1 MKNLILI
8 LITLLL
14 VTSTIAAQSFKSRFE
29 YTEWMMDM
37 TGKEETSYYKNNSE
51 RGIIIHTYQ
60 PDSIL
65 DKEHNVFFN
74 DECII
79 ITYNDRKDNPDFFPV
94 TYKEYLDGKIV
105 YYCYNGAVK
114 EIKIVYFIKS
124 NKYALAWTSPQGIG
138 YCEVLFNRDDN

>member
-8 LITLLL
+8 IVTL
-14 VTSTIAAQSFKSRFE
+14 VTSTIAAQSFESRFE

-37 TGKEETSYYKNNSE
+37 TGEKETSYYKNNSE
-51 RGIIIHTYQ
+51 KGVIIHTYQ

-65 DKEHNVFFN
+65 GEEHSAFLN

-94 TYKEYLDGKIV
+94 TDKEYLGDEIV
-105 YYCYNGAVK
+105 YYCYNGFVD
-114 EIKIVYFIKS
+114 EIKIVYYRRS
-124 NKYALAWTSPQGIG
+124 NKYAMAWTSPQGIG
-138 YCEVLFNRDDN
+138 YCEILFNRDEK